1 MLCCRQQD
9 ESERGNIVKISN
21 VLNNSSAVVIDDDNC
36 EVVVVG
42 RGIAFQKKP
51 GDLINPESVEKKFCL
66 SPRELTAKFQEIIV
80 SLPMEEITLV
90 EKIVEMIKMGLGK
103 KLGDSIYVSLSDHIH
118 YALKNYRRGIKVTNS
133 LLYDIMRFYPDEYA
147 LGKKGLEIIKE
158 STGVKLPDDEA
169 GFIALHIINAET
181 ENSIGTDK
189 VEQSTKIIEEI
200 LELIRDYFGKDI
212 QEGSLAYYR
221 FINHLRYFSQRIV
234 SHSTFHEDEK
244 DADLL
249 NMMKLTY
256 RESYLCAVNIRGF
269 IKGRYDVDIG
279 NEELLYLVIHIQRA
293 IYNKQ

>member
-1 MLCCRQQD
+1 M
-9 ESERGNIVKISN
+9 
-21 VLNNSSAVVIDDDNC
+21 
-36 EVVVVG
+36 
-42 RGIAFQKKP
+42 
-51 GDLINPESVEKKFCL
+51 
-66 SPRELTAKFQEIIV
+66 
-80 SLPMEEITLV
+80 
-90 EKIVEMIKMGLGK
+90 
-103 KLGDSIYVSLSDHIH
+103 
-118 YALKNYRRGIKVTNS
+118 TNS